1 MTVCAT
7 DADAITKNRVFQTV
21 SDVNL
26 YEMPDTASAVTA
38 SLPSGTPVIIRE
50 DAKDGWCMVSYRE
63 EMGYMQIAFLG
74 IVGSPGVPAASNEQ
88 GMTGDS
94 PVWNSVAE
102 SGDKTG
108 SDTEMKQEVSIDSNN
123 AINPDNKDVPAAES
137 IPEDQTQPDDIIAVN
152 DAKET
157 VFADADTLDD
167 EFQRMQEANL
177 QTYQEAEAARKQ
189 NAEKKVWGIAIA
201 VLVIAIFAV
210 GITTTL
216 RGNKG
221 KKREQ

>member
-1 MTVCAT
+1 MGMTVCAT

-38 SLPSGTPVIIRE
+38 SLPSGMPVIIRE

-74 IVGSPGVPAASNEQ
+74 IVGSPGVPSASNEQ
-88 GMTGDS
+88 GMAEDS

-102 SGDKTG
+102 SDDKTG
-108 SDTEMKQEVSIDSNN
+108 SDTEMKQEVSID
-123 AINPDNKDVPAAES
+123 PDNEDVPATES

-189 NAEKKVWGIAIA
+189 NAEKRVWGIAIA
-201 VLVIAIFAV
+201 VLIIAIFAV
-210 GITTTL
+210 GIATTL